1 MRYDDN
7 VYTHIAVIL
16 GKEPLEEERWITMK
30 EKYFGERMMT
40 TTLI

>member
-1 MRYDDN
+1 MNIKRKRTRLRYDDN

-30 EKYFGERMMT
+30 EKYFG
-40 TTLI
+40 